1 MINIDDSRGEY
12 SSLGKEAEGGRGGR
26 GGGKGEYGRRR
37 SLIVFVS
44 LLRTPFSHRSIP
56 NKAGVG
62 PKLLKF

>member
-1 MINIDDSRGEY
+1 MIAIDDSRGEY
-12 SSLGKEAEGGRGGR
+12 SSLGKEAEGGRGGE
-26 GGGKGEYGRRR
+26 GENGRRR

-56 NKAGVG
+56 NKSGVG

>member
-1 MINIDDSRGEY
+1 MIAIDDSRGEY

-26 GGGKGEYGRRR
+26 GEYGRRR
-37 SLIVFVS
+37 SFIVFVS

-56 NKAGVG
+56 NKSGVG

>member
-1 MINIDDSRGEY
+1 MIAIDDSRGEY
-12 SSLGKEAEGGRGGR
+12 SSLGKEAEGGE
-26 GGGKGEYGRRR
+26 GEYGRRR

-56 NKAGVG
+56 NKSGVG

>member
-1 MINIDDSRGEY
+1 MIAIDDSRGEY
-12 SSLGKEAEGGRGGR
+12 SSLGKEAEGGRGG
-26 GGGKGEYGRRR
+26 GGGEYGRRR

-56 NKAGVG
+56 NKSGVG

>member
-1 MINIDDSRGEY
+1 MIAIDDSRGEY
-12 SSLGKEAEGGRGGR
+12 SSLGKEAEGGRGGT
-26 GGGKGEYGRRR
+26 GEYGRRR

-56 NKAGVG
+56 NKSGVG

>member
-1 MINIDDSRGEY
+1 MIAIDDSRGEY
-12 SSLGKEAEGGRGGR
+12 SSLGKEAEGGRGGE
-26 GGGKGEYGRRR
+26 GEYGRRR

-56 NKAGVG
+56 NKSGVG

>member
-1 MINIDDSRGEY
+1 MTAIDDSKGEY
-12 SSLGKEAEGGRGGR
+12 SSLGKEAEGGRG
-26 GGGKGEYGRRR
+26 GEYGRRR

-56 NKAGVG
+56 NKSGVG

>member
-1 MINIDDSRGEY
+1 MIAIDDSRGEY
-12 SSLGKEAEGGRGGR
+12 SSLGKEAEGGGGE
-26 GGGKGEYGRRR
+26 GEYGRRR

-56 NKAGVG
+56 NKSGVG

>member
-1 MINIDDSRGEY
+1 MIAIDDSRGEY
-12 SSLGKEAEGGRGGR
+12 SSLRKEAEGGRGGEE
-26 GGGKGEYGRRR
+26 EYGRRR

-56 NKAGVG
+56 NKSGVG

>member
-1 MINIDDSRGEY
+1 MIAIDDSRGEY

-26 GGGKGEYGRRR
+26 GEGEYGRRR

-56 NKAGVG
+56 NKSGVG